1 MSSTVLYIAAL
12 RRVSSLG
19 MPVNASYAALPPLPD
34 LPDEIPGS
42 TASDDESQP
51 IGSGL
56 NELFSSGAAT
66 AGATYDDRYYK
77 GVGSG
82 AATACLAPYATG
94 TSAVRW
100 AAVRIGATTL
110 EISTEGHIKQSGL
123 FQPATF
129 GSPHPGTPYRV
140 YTVYLGSGRREQY
153 YMHDLVYKTFIGD
166 PPQGWEVR
174 HRTKNYGNN
183 ALGNLTVMPAN
194 VGYPHFT
201 PLTE

>member
-1 MSSTVLYIAAL
+1 
-12 RRVSSLG
+12 
-19 MPVNASYAALPPLPD
+19 MPVNASYAGLPPLPD

-42 TASDDESQP
+42 TASDDESHAV
-51 IGSGL
+51 GSGL
-56 NELFSSGAAT
+56 SELFA
-66 AGATYDDRYYK
+66 
-77 GVGSG
+77 GSG
-82 AATACLAPYATG
+82 AGAGSAAAADGDRFYKGAASLAPYATG
-94 TSAVRW
+94 TGAVRW

-129 GSPHPGTPYRV
+129 GSPHPGTPYRI
-140 YTVYLGSGRREQY
+140 YTVYVGSGRREQY
-153 YMHDLVYKTFIGD
+153 YVHDLVYKTFIGD